1 MDELDRAIINTL
13 QDGLSVCER
22 PYASAAEGL
31 GISEDTLIER
41 LKRLLADGVLSRFGP
56 MYDAERMGGA
66 FSLCAMRVDAADF
79 DRVSAQVNV
88 FPEVAHNYERDHV
101 FNMWFVLAT
110 ESPRRV
116 DEVIEEIRSRTGY
129 PVFNMPKLEEYYVG
143 FRLSV

>member
-13 QDGLSVCER
+13 QDGLPVCEH
-22 PYASAAEGL
+22 PYAGAAEGL
-31 GISEDTLIER
+31 GVSEDDLIER

-79 DRVSAQVNV
+79 DRVSGMVNA
-88 FPEVAHNYERDHV
+88 FPEVAHNYERDHA

-110 ESPRRV
+110 ESPQRV

-129 PVFNMPKLEEYYVG
+129 AVFNMPKLDEYYVG
-143 FRLSV
+143 LRLSA